1 MAARSQL
8 ARHLQAYCLGLGA
21 LALAWLAWRWSDA
34 PAQAL
39 AGAFVV
45 FFGGPI
51 VLGVEFLFLR
61 WLGRSPEVPP
71 PTASQLLRAWGSET
85 VHFFQTFCW
94 RQPFR
99 WQSAP
104 DHLDDAYGKTGVVLV
119 HGFFCNRGFWTP
131 WLRRLR
137 AEGIPTASV
146 NLEPIFGSID
156 DYAPT
161 IADALARIT
170 TATGRPPVVVCHSMG
185 GLAFRAWWRAR
196 GRPGDVA
203 SAITIGTPHRGTWLG
218 RFSRKANGRQMRLHS
233 DWLAQLER
241 DEMQRPLPPLT
252 CWFSNCDNI
261 VFPCATAMHDRAQG
275 NRFIPGQAHV
285 ALAFHPD
292 VLHDCIAQVRAAGV
306 KVN

>member
-8 ARHLQAYCLGLGA
+8 ARQLQAYCVLLIA
-21 LALAWLAWRWSDA
+21 VAVAWLAWRWNAA

-39 AGAFVV
+39 AGASVV
-45 FFGGPI
+45 LLGGPI
-51 VLGVEFLFLR
+51 VLGIEFLFLR
-61 WLGRSPEVPP
+61 WMGKSPQVPP
-71 PTASQLLRAWGSET
+71 PTASQLLRAWGSES

-99 WQSAP
+99 WKVPP
-104 DHLDDAYGKTGVVLV
+104 DDLHDAHGKTGVVLV

-137 AEGIPTASV
+137 AEGIPAATV

-156 DYAPT
+156 DYAP
-161 IADALARIT
+161 ALAEAISRVKQ
-170 TATGRPPVVVCHSMG
+170 ATGRPPLVACHSMG
-185 GLAFRAWWRAR
+185 GLAFRAWWRAS
-196 GRPGDVA
+196 GQVGDVGHV
-203 SAITIGTPHRGTWLG
+203 ITIATPHHGTWLG
-218 RFSRKANGRQMRLHS
+218 RFSRKPNGRQMRLHS
-233 DWLAQLER
+233 EWLAQLECN
-241 DEMQRPLPPLT
+241 EAHRPLPPLT

-261 VFPCATAMHDRAQG
+261 VFPCATAMHDAAES
-275 NRFIPGQAHV
+275 NRFVPGQPHV

-292 VLHDCIAQVRAAGV
+292 VLDHCIALVRAAGV

>member
-21 LALAWLAWRWSDA
+21 LALAWLAWRWNDA
-34 PAQAL
+34 PVQAL

-99 WQSAP
+99 WQRAP
-104 DHLDDAYGKTGVVLV
+104 DDLDNAYGKTGVVLV

-131 WLRRLR
+131 WLGRLR

-156 DYAPT
+156 DYAPA
-161 IADALARIT
+161 ISDAVARIT

-203 SAITIGTPHRGTWLG
+203 SVITIGTPHHGTWLG
-218 RFSRKANGRQMRLHS
+218 RFSRKPNGRQMRLHS
-233 DWLAQLER
+233 AWLAQLER
-241 DEMQRPLPPLT
+241 DEAQHPLPPLT

-261 VFPCATAMHDRAQG
+261 VFPCATAMHPRAHG

-292 VLHDCIAQVRAAGV
+292 VLQDCIAQVRAAGV